1 MAPGAGRLAVEQLFA
16 TQFLLAGLARIE
28 PPLHIQLRCRGEV
41 QQRLELTHEM
51 HLTATLEHVHP
62 LLGGDYRI
70 TVEVGGALLE
80 LGEVLDGLQR
90 PLRAEQPLD
99 VHPAQRRR
107 VDAVAERLRAH
118 IAGQVGSGIG
128 VAVRMAVEA
137 GYAAAR
143 MLATAIVGEV
153 ELLLRKGR

>member
-1 MAPGAGRLAVEQLFA
+1 
-16 TQFLLAGLARIE
+16 
-28 PPLHIQLRCRGEV
+28 
-41 QQRLELTHEM
+41 M

-62 LLGGDYRI
+62 LLGGDYRVA
-70 TVEVGGALLE
+70 VEVGGTLLE

-118 IAGQVGSGIG
+118 VAGQVGSGIC

-137 GYAAAR
+137 GHAAAR